1 MPWRNNQKMPRIA
14 NLDEM
19 KSYVKLGVI
28 VLLAACFSFETRAQN
43 IIPEPQSIVKGKGML
58 ASSQLEGIMSNLNG
72 KDIALLKDYIPQS
85 ISQKLNA
92 KKKRSVHKDSGC
104 FLQLVCTGTPQQA
117 QVAADSVRL
126 QGYHLRISDHG
137 VKIEALTPM
146 GLFYG
151 LQTLRQLEEKGKFPY
166 IAITDQP
173 KYPYR
178 GIMID
183 CSRHFFPIDVLKK
196 QLDAMAYYKFDR
208 FHWHLVDGGG
218 WRLEIKKYPR
228 LTEET
233 AYRTQEDWEK
243 WWNNGDRTFCR
254 KEAPGAYG
262 GYYTQDEVRNLLA
275 YAAARHITVIPE
287 IEMPGHSNEVLW
299 AYPELAC
306 GGKVHGQS
314 DFCVGKDST
323 YQFLKDVLMEVMAL
337 FPSSYIHIGG
347 DEAERKTWATCT
359 DCQREMQANGLNT
372 TAELQGH
379 FTENIEQFLNS
390 HGRKLM
396 GWDEIME
403 GKLAPNAAVMSWRG
417 FKAGLEAARK
427 GHPVVMTP
435 GEYCYLDMYQDAPM
449 TQPKAQG
456 GFVTLEKT
464 YGYEPLPD
472 SCRTPQ
478 TEAFVG
484 GLQGNVWT
492 EYIST
497 PKHLEYMLY
506 PRALALAEIGWTN
519 GPKDYAKFRKRALH
533 AVAFLQQKGYN
544 TFDLPHEIGER
555 KEFVSGIN
563 HDALN
568 KRVTYLS
575 KYAPKYRA
583 EGDSTL
589 TNGRG
594 GNWGYIEG
602 RWQGFIDPKGVE
614 VIIDMEKVTDIKDIE
629 INFMQQPASM
639 IYTPASVQIGVSA
652 GGKDYVEIDKTTC
665 DIQPSAGYLIYPYRW
680 KGHAK
685 GRYVHIK
692 AQLHEPDS
700 WLFTDEIIINRK

>member
-1 MPWRNNQKMPRIA
+1 MSWRTIQKAPRIA

-19 KSYVKLGVI
+19 KLYVKIGI
-28 VLLAACFSFETRAQN
+28 TVLLTVCFSFETRAQN
-43 IIPEPQSIVKGKGML
+43 IIPEPQSIVKGKGTL

-85 ISQKLNA
+85 ISQELNV

-104 FLQLVCTGTPQQA
+104 FLQLVCIGTPRQA
-117 QVAADSVRL
+117 QMAADSVRL
-126 QGYHLRISDHG
+126 QGYHLRISDSG

-151 LQTLRQLEEKGKFPY
+151 LQTLRQLEENGKFPY

-262 GYYTQDEVRNLLA
+262 GYYTQDEVRDLLA

-323 YQFLKDVLMEVMAL
+323 YQFLKDVLMEVMSL

-347 DEAERKTWATCT
+347 DEAERKTWETCT
-359 DCQREMQANGLNT
+359 DCQREMQANGLKT

-464 YGYEPLPD
+464 YG
-472 SCRTPQ
+472 
-478 TEAFVG
+478 
-484 GLQGNVWT
+484 
-492 EYIST
+492 
-497 PKHLEYMLY
+497 
-506 PRALALAEIGWTN
+506 
-519 GPKDYAKFRKRALH
+519 
-533 AVAFLQQKGYN
+533 
-544 TFDLPHEIGER
+544 
-555 KEFVSGIN
+555 
-563 HDALN
+563 
-568 KRVTYLS
+568 
-575 KYAPKYRA
+575 
-583 EGDSTL
+583 
-589 TNGRG
+589 
-594 GNWGYIEG
+594 
-602 RWQGFIDPKGVE
+602 
-614 VIIDMEKVTDIKDIE
+614 
-629 INFMQQPASM
+629 
-639 IYTPASVQIGVSA
+639 
-652 GGKDYVEIDKTTC
+652 
-665 DIQPSAGYLIYPYRW
+665 
-680 KGHAK
+680 
-685 GRYVHIK
+685 
-692 AQLHEPDS
+692 
-700 WLFTDEIIINRK
+700 